1 MYNTFVQA
9 PAHPAWRPTATPRYT
24 MGQEVPA
31 WNRQPA
37 PRAATLSAAGEV
49 AILDS
54 SMVAVAQDAVGV
66 AATAILGHTFGKSGF
81 HRWSVFFWALAAG
94 LGVKGVLDIVRTKA

>member
-1 MYNTFVQA
+1 
-9 PAHPAWRPTATPRYT
+9 
-24 MGQEVPA
+24 
-31 WNRQPA
+31 
-37 PRAATLSAAGEV
+37 
-49 AILDS
+49 
-54 SMVAVAQDAVGV
+54 MVAVAQDAVGV